1 MKRAIEK
8 KNGCSCSSWS
18 ARVDRSDRPAH
29 IFAFGKKDLITGCV
43 CVNRLIDI
51 PPPTLSPIVIRRSRN
66 VAVDTKSVVVVVV
79 VEREGVH
86 RRRSSSTRPTAPGD
100 ARWNVWEGIER
111 AIVARAG
118 FGKRPGRRRR
128 RRRGTLSVAV
138 CCALDSFIGCRSFVS
153 T

>member
-8 KNGCSCSSWS
+8 KNGCSCSWS
-18 ARVDRSDRPAH
+18 ARVDRFDRPAH

-43 CVNRLIDI
+43 CVNRLIDM
-51 PPPTLSPIVIRRSRN
+51 PPHTLADRNSSFPKRRCRHE
-66 VAVDTKSVVVVVV
+66 KC
-79 VEREGVH
+79 
-86 RRRSSSTRPTAPGD
+86 RRRRRRRTRGCPSTTVLVDAPYRTRRRALERVGRDRTGD
-100 ARWNVWEGIER
+100 C
-111 AIVARAG
+111 RAG